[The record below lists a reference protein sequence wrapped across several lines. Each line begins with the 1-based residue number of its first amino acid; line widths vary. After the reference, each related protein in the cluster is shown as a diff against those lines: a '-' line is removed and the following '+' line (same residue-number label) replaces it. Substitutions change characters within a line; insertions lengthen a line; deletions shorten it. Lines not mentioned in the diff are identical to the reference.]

1 MRRLLKFLSD
11 MDAKAWR
18 TLLVSF
24 LLFGGVGVIFVF
36 GAQAL
41 GFSGEATVE
50 RWMGAAS
57 GPLALPV
64 AVAGFAVLAFIGVPQ
79 FMLIAAAVV
88 AFGGWAG
95 FAYSWIG
102 TMASSLVGFYLGRAA
117 GSRTLE
123 RFSGAGVKRFM
134 DHVGKNGFLASL
146 VVRLV
151 PSAPFIV
158 VNMAAGVTP
167 MRVLDFA
174 AGTALGIV
182 PKIALT
188 AFAGNSIARALRGD
202 LGRDLVWLVVV
213 VVAWVAMGW
222 GARLWLR
229 SRTPAAE

>member
-18 TLLVSF
+18 TIAVSF
-24 LLFGGVGVIFVF
+24 LLFGGVGLVFVF
-36 GAQAL
+36 GAQVL
-41 GFSGEATVE
+41 GFSGESTVE

-57 GPLALPV
+57 GPLALPA

-102 TMASSLVGFYLGRAA
+102 TMVSSLVGFYLGRLA
-117 GSRTLE
+117 GARALE

-146 VVRLV
+146 IVRLV

-174 AGTALGIV
+174 LGTAIGIV

-188 AFAGNSIARALRGD
+188 AFAGNSIARALRGE
-202 LGRDLVWLVVV
+202 LGRDLLWLVVV
-213 VVAWVAMGW
+213 AAAWIAIGW
-222 GARLWLR
+222 AARLWLR
-229 SRTPAAE
+229 SRETAAD